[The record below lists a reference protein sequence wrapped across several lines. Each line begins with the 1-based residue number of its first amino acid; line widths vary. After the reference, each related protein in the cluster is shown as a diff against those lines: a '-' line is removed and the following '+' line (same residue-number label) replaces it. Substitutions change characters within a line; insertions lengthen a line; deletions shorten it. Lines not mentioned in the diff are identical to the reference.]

1 MKRKIILSSQ
11 YKKDIKLAR
20 RRNLPEEEL
29 NEPEEELNEI
39 VLKLANDVSLSA
51 KNKDHA
57 LQGEFVGCRECH
69 IRPDWLLI
77 YRKTD
82 NNELQI
88 LELVRTGTH
97 SDLFK
102 K

>member
-1 MKRKIILSSQ
+1 MRQIATTNKYRK
-11 YKKDIKLAR
+11 DWELAK
-20 RRNLPEEEL
+20 RRNLPIQEL
-29 NEPEEELNEI
+29 N
-39 VLKLANDVSLSA
+39 DVI
-51 KNKDHA
+51 A
-57 LQGEFVGCRECH
+57 LRGNYVGYRECH

>member
-1 MKRKIILSSQ
+1 MKREIIYANQ
-11 YKKDIKLAR
+11 FKKDMKLAR
-20 RRNLPEEEL
+20 RRHLPEEEL
-29 NEPEEELNEI
+29 IE
-39 VLKLANDVSLSA
+39 VVTDLANDIPLPA

-57 LQGEFVGCRECH
+57 LQGEFAGCRECH

-77 YRKTD
+77 YSKESD
-82 NNELQI
+82 GELHI
-88 LELVRTGTH
+88 LNLLRTGTH

>member
-1 MKRKIILSSQ
+1 MRTIILSTQ

-20 RRNLPEEEL
+20 KRNLPEEEL
-29 NEPEEELNEI
+29 NK
-39 VLKLANDVSLSA
+39 VVYDLANDVPLA
-51 KNKDHA
+51 TKYRDHELINKYR
-57 LQGEFVGCRECH
+57 GFRECH

-82 NNELQI
+82 DGELQI

-97 SDLFK
+97 SDLF
-102 K
+102 